1 VDRASPVASG
11 LTGVPDRPKPSEILV
26 EFVAI
31 GNSVKVTAVD
41 PATGLEA
48 IIVGPAGAAR
58 NALADAARRKLE
70 FLKSKKA

>member
-1 VDRASPVASG
+1 VDGAPSGTRG
-11 LTGVPDRPKPSEILV
+11 LTGVTERAKPSEILV

-48 IIVGPAGAAR
+48 VIVGPAGAAR
-58 NALADAARRKLE
+58 NALAEAARRKLE
-70 FLKSKKA
+70 FLKAKKA